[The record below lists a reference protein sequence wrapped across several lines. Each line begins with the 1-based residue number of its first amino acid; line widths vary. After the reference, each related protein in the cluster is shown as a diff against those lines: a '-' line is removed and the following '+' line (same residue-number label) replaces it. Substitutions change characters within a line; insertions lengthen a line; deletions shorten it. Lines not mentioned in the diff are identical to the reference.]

1 MRPQALLA
9 LGGLC
14 LALGPVGLGAQS
26 DTPPLEGGRVVSE
39 VGAGLLAMPIGFVIG
54 GIVTE
59 RIAEGFGAS
68 DQRASQVALV
78 GAYTGAA
85 LATAT
90 GPWLVGTRG
99 RVTGSYAATLG
110 GAVAGG
116 LGSYVLVRIFDDDDD
131 SSDRPCRLVCSLATV
146 AIFAL
151 PSVGA
156 TIGFNLSRKYE

>member
-1 MRPQALLA
+1 
-9 LGGLC
+9 
-14 LALGPVGLGAQS
+14 
-26 DTPPLEGGRVVSE
+26 
-39 VGAGLLAMPIGFVIG
+39 MPIGFLIG

-59 RIAEGFGAS
+59 RIAEGLGTP
-68 DQRASQVALV
+68 DPRASRVALV

-110 GAVAGG
+110 GTVVGG
-116 LGSYVLVRIFDDDDD
+116 LGSYLLVRLFDDDEEE
-131 SSDRPCRLVCSLATV
+131 SDRPCRLACSLATIAV
-146 AIFAL
+146 FAL

-156 TIGFNLSRKYE
+156 TVGFNLSRRYE